1 MNQCYEYNI
10 KYLISSNFS
19 QCLTTSICGHLSGPS
34 TAFCWWCNQ
43 QLGGWVLHHNS
54 FSLNSEYVARHRHR
68 RRHRIWIRI
77 RIRIQIRGCVRIRVQ
92 VWRSLSLTFLASN
105 IIQFGLKSS
114 VPHSQ
119 QYVHMYI
126 CMYVCVYAR
135 SHRSVSNI
143 QHPPFSILHPP
154 FSILL
159 ICINAMHVC
168 NAGRRTKDPRLQTSD
183 CKLHMAHCLEI
194 FINKLICS
202 SWHNCG

>member
-135 SHRSVSNI
+135 TTVPYPTSSIHHSPS
-143 QHPPFSILHPP
+143 SILHSASCSFALMP
-154 FSILL
+154 
-159 ICINAMHVC
+159 CTCAMQDE
-168 NAGRRTKDPRLQTSD
+168 GRRTLDCRLQT
-183 CKLHMAHCLEI
+183 A
-194 FINKLICS
+194 
-202 SWHNCG
+202 NCTWRTASKFS